1 MLTSNKNC
9 FTSILT
15 LLLLSMHEVSMQKSL
30 SVSENTAKSGTFC
43 NVILTDAFSLEVSI
57 FKSAHAVGSET
68 DGNTG

>member
-1 MLTSNKNC
+1 
-9 FTSILT
+9 
-15 LLLLSMHEVSMQKSL
+15 MQKSL
-30 SVSENTAKSGTFC
+30 SVSVNTAKSGTFC